1 MKRGRVMSVVL
12 VGAVVITACSSSS
25 KSSNPT
31 TTVAAVSTSSSST
44 TSAASSTTSSSAAAS
59 PALAVATNAKLGMK
73 IIVAASGK
81 AVYMFVPDGSST
93 TSKVP
98 AAVKTVWPPVTAS
111 GTATVGSGLDQAKL
125 ALQPQPDGTKQV
137 AYNGHLLYTF
147 SGDTAPGTAN
157 GERLASVWFVL
168 SPAGTKIA

>member
-1 MKRGRVMSVVL
+1 MRRGRVMSVML
-12 VGAVVITACSSSS
+12 VGAFVTIAACSSSN
-25 KSSNPT
+25 KSSTAT
-31 TTVAAVSTSSSST
+31 TTTAASST
-44 TSAASSTTSSSAAAS
+44 TSAATSAT
-59 PALAVATNAKLGMK
+59 LAVATETKLGTE

-98 AAVKTVWPPVTAS
+98 TAVKTVWPPVTAS

-125 ALQPQPDGTKQV
+125 ALQPQPDGTEQV
-137 AYNGHLLYTF
+137 SYNGHLLYTF

-157 GERLASVWFVL
+157 GERLAGVWFVL